1 MTPSPPR
8 ASELIIRNAEWA
20 RRTANIDPG
29 FIGRLESQNPKVL
42 WIGCVDSRVPET
54 TICDCTLGD
63 ILTHRNMANIVTP
76 ADDSAHA
83 AIEFAVEGLQ
93 VQDIVVVGHSLCGG
107 VTEAWRLSRES
118 VVPTDTP
125 VQRWLRPLIA
135 LSKELELDQV
145 ALEDRAR
152 AVQILT
158 KENVKRQV
166 LNVSNHKSVQDAW
179 ARGRTL
185 QIHGWLFQMETA
197 LLVDVTGP
205 FSDSPIG
212 NL

>member
-1 MTPSPPR
+1 MTYSPP
-8 ASELIIRNAEWA
+8 AKKPTSIPISF
-20 RRTANIDPG
+20 P
-29 FIGRLESQNPKVL
+29 RLESQSPKVL

-76 ADDSAHA
+76 ADDSTQAV
-83 AIEFAVEGLQ
+83 IQFAVEKLN
-93 VQDIVVVGHSLCGG
+93 VRDIVVVGHSRCGG
-107 VTEAWRLSRES
+107 VTAAWRLSKEP

-125 VQRWLRPLIA
+125 VQRWLFPLIA
-135 LSKELELDQV
+135 LSKELELDQM
-145 ALEDRAR
+145 APEDKVK

-158 KENVKRQV
+158 RENVKRQV
-166 LNVSNHKSVQDAW
+166 LNISNHKSVRDAW
-179 ARGRTL
+179 ATAGRTL

-197 LLVDVTGP
+197 GLVEVTGP
-205 FSDSPIG
+205 LSESPIG

>member
-1 MTPSPPR
+1 MTYSPR
-8 ASELIIRNAEWA
+8 ASELIARNAEWA
-20 RRTANIDPG
+20 RRKVNIDPD

-83 AIEFAVEGLQ
+83 AIQFAVEHLE
-93 VQDIVVVGHSLCGG
+93 VQDIVIVGHSMCGG
-107 VTEAWRLSRES
+107 ITAAWNLSRES

-125 VQRWLRPLIA
+125 VQRWLLPLIA
-135 LSKELELDQV
+135 LSKELELDQL
-145 ALEDRAR
+145 APEHKAR
-152 AVQILT
+152 AVKILT
-158 KENVKRQV
+158 EENVKRQV
-166 LNVSNHKSVQDAW
+166 LNISNHKSVQDAW
-179 ARGRTL
+179 AGKKKL

-197 LLVDVTGP
+197 VLVDVTGP
-205 FSDSPIG
+205 FPESPIG